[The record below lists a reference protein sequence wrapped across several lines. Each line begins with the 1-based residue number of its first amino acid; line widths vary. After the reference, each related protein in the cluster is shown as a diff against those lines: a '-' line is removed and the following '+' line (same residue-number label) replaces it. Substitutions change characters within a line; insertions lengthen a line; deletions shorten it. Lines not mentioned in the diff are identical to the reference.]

1 MCKHSGE
8 CRNPILRAEED
19 RRKDGGS
26 EIVSACTHVQPA
38 QERSRCPAKY
48 CLCDTPSGPN
58 PRGQPQPPRSATH
71 PRVDAAKSER
81 EREHKISWDRPLPS
95 ATVVEGWGTDRDVPK
110 AWWYKTGNDGLYQSE
125 MTVCT
130 RSAALT
136 RLNRVAAGPSA
147 LSRERSSPRQR
158 GTSPQ
163 RRPTMHEKR
172 AAQVRSRARKIR
184 VSCMAMGKV
193 DRRNRPPGG
202 PILSHWGAEE
212 EV

>member
-1 MCKHSGE
+1 VHAHTYNRRESGRVAP
-8 CRNPILRAEED
+8 RN
-19 RRKDGGS
+19 
-26 EIVSACTHVQPA
+26 IVCATPPPA
-38 QERSRCPAKY
+38 PTPAV
-48 CLCDTPSGPN
+48 SPN
-58 PRGQPQPPRSATH
+58 PRGPPHTPGSTQLKASANASIKSVGTALSLPQLS
-71 PRVDAAKSER
+71 
-81 EREHKISWDRPLPS
+81 
-95 ATVVEGWGTDRDVPK
+95 VEGWGTDRDVPK